1 MTKDLAQLADAAAV
15 RVIDSTHSA
24 VEKVARLESFG
35 RWQVESFG
43 RCLTHLNHCPDFV
56 DHYSYWDLQSFS

>member
-24 VEKVARLESFG
+24 VDKVARLESFG
-35 RWQVESFG
+35 R
-43 RCLTHLNHCPDFV
+43 
-56 DHYSYWDLQSFS
+56 